1 MNKVFFLW
9 LVLVLLSATIFSVKE
24 AASAGIE
31 VSPLYD
37 APETLKRLDPVE
49 PIWVTADRAA
59 LVIVGKVTLRE
70 GLLEFF
76 ACRTGTKEYESITA
90 IDVKPYLIHAGLL
103 VIGAKKGH
111 PVRFDPEFV
120 PPDGEKIDILVRWKD
135 EAGNLCE
142 APAGEW
148 VRDSE
153 TGRPLLSP
161 WVFTG
166 SVSGKDP
173 KGNPYYMANITGEL
187 IGISN
192 FAATILDVPFEST
205 SDNEN
210 LVFEPNTEKIPPLG
224 TEVTFI
230 LTRAEKDEAEK
241 E

>member
-1 MNKVFFLW
+1 MIGGRFFIFILFAF
-9 LVLVLLSATIFSVKE
+9 LGAVLLRAEESP
-24 AASAGIE
+24 SAGTE
-31 VSPLYD
+31 VSPLCD

-49 PIWVTADRAA
+49 SIWVTADRTA

-76 ACRTGTKEYESITA
+76 ACRTGSKEYESIVA

-111 PVRFDPEFV
+111 PVRYDPEFV
-120 PPDGEKIDILVRWKD
+120 PPDGEKIDILIRWKD
-135 EAGNLCE
+135 EAGNLHE
-142 APAGEW
+142 AAAGEW
-148 VRDSE
+148 VRDCK
-153 TGRPLLSP
+153 TGKPLSTP

-187 IGISN
+187 IGVSN
-192 FAATILDVPFEST
+192 FAATILDVPFESS

-210 LVFEPNTEKIPPLG
+210 LAFEPNTEKIPPLG
-224 TEVTFI
+224 TEVTLL
-230 LTRAEKDEAEK
+230 LTRAEKE
-241 E
+241 